1 MIAEIKER
9 LATLGYDATSEDKD
23 FIAFVLSKTN
33 ERIKMFTNLP
43 VVPDELKHEIIDVV
57 ASEFMLAKLATN
69 GLDIERAVQSITE
82 GDVSVTYVNGSD
94 KVTLLKNYYASM
106 SLDFGAL
113 NRFRK
118 LVW

>member
-1 MIAEIKER
+1 MITEIKTR
-9 LATLGYDATSEDKD
+9 LETLGYTVKSEDEA
-23 FIAFVLSKTN
+23 FIAFVLEKTN
-33 ERIKMFTNLP
+33 ERIKMFTNLS
-43 VVPDELKHEIIDVV
+43 VVPEELKYEIIDAV

-69 GLDIERAVQSITE
+69 EVDVERAVQSITE
-82 GDVSVTYVNGSD
+82 GDVSVTFASGSD